1 MKRELTEIVD
11 EYSVSQGLL
20 EAALSGNESA
30 VSQALLSEHVD
41 VNHKGTISLR
51 FKRTDSIQQE
61 DTPDEVKIEY
71 EEFKTDVTPLFA
83 AAHAGH
89 ISIAKRLLIAGAD
102 VNEKLFR
109 GYATTA
115 AAREGHHQII
125 DVMQR
130 AGAAQP
136 ALEDALLEACLYN
149 QVKSVEVLISSE
161 MTRPEILAQALV
173 HASNRGY
180 LDIVATLTKACSR
193 GEILAGGDCQCVTTD
208 KFFLVNS
215 NGKAGGKPDLKVSV
229 GAWSWD
235 YASGEELRV
244 GAGLAEPYD
253 GAWCAVEYW
262 EVSGTILS
270 MLMQYVSP
278 NDEHNGRTLLC
289 HAILCNNHQACTVL
303 LSAGADAEYR
313 IRTRSG
319 QEYRPLHLAARLGYV
334 SIVQLLIDHGCDLN
348 IRTEYDET
356 ALMLSAKGGFE
367 NCFKSLLLSGADLGL
382 LNEQGQSALELAE
395 LSGLTSSADFF
406 LWDALRSGNRLHSSN
421 PHVFSALHFVA
432 KQGDVGVLRNLLRHP
447 SIDSNAKDKH
457 GYSAAMVAVQ
467 AGRLEVFEIFLQSG
481 IDIGLV
487 GSKGETVLSLVKSSD
502 LRESFER
509 IILNAVLANLLKGE
523 DFHALHYA
531 AQRGNLEALRQLLR
545 NGCAIDTLNDED
557 CTPLMLS
564 AREGHAEACRLLL
577 LAGAD
582 CNLSN
587 SQGETALSLARK
599 STFSKASE
607 GVILDHMAIKLVLVG
622 GQLYKHTRQGKG
634 APHLKIV
641 RMLRTGLLT
650 WGETRR
656 RNVICKEAGIGP
668 TRTFLRNCKKA
679 GADKPGIFWVITSSG
694 REVHFEAS
702 AAAIAELWVRG
713 ITGLIKKSVV
723 THTTH
728 RQLAS
733 FSS

>member
-1 MKRELTEIVD
+1 MQVFAML
-11 EYSVSQGLL
+11 
-20 EAALSGNESA
+20 
-30 VSQALLSEHVD
+30 
-41 VNHKGTISLR
+41 
-51 FKRTDSIQQE
+51 QQ
-61 DTPDEVKIEY
+61 T
-71 EEFKTDVTPLFA
+71 
-83 AAHAGH
+83 
-89 ISIAKRLLIAGAD
+89 RIAGAD

-180 LDIVATLTKACSR
+180 LDIVATLTKS
-193 GEILAGGDCQCVTTD
+193 GVN
-208 KFFLVNS
+208 VNS
-215 NGKAGGKPDLKVSV
+215 WYRILLRSAKPALHANVDCTPLVAAIVARHAPVVKYLLEAGGKPDLKVSV

>member
-1 MKRELTEIVD
+1 MSIAF
-11 EYSVSQGLL
+11 QGLL

-51 FKRTDSIQQE
+51 FKQ
-61 DTPDEVKIEY
+61 
-71 EEFKTDVTPLFA
+71 FKTDVTPLFA

-102 VNEKLFR
+102 RLAF
-109 GYATTA
+109 
-115 AAREGHHQII
+115 
-125 DVMQR
+125 
-130 AGAAQP
+130 
-136 ALEDALLEACLYN
+136 N

-180 LDIVATLTKACSR
+180 LDIVATLTKS
-193 GEILAGGDCQCVTTD
+193 GVN
-208 KFFLVNS
+208 VNS
-215 NGKAGGKPDLKVSV
+215 WYRILLRSAKPALHANVDCTPLVAAIVARHAPVVKYLLEAGGKPDLKVSV

-270 MLMQYVSP
+270 MLMQ
-278 NDEHNGRTLLC
+278 TLLC

-356 ALMLSAKGGFE
+356 ALI
-367 NCFKSLLLSGADLGL
+367 
-382 LNEQGQSALELAE
+382 
-395 LSGLTSSADFF
+395 
-406 LWDALRSGNRLHSSN
+406 SGNRLHSSN

-447 SIDSNAKDKH
+447 SIDSNAQDKH

-467 AGRLEVFEIFLQSG
+467 AGRLEVLKFFYR
-481 IDIGLV
+481 
-487 GSKGETVLSLVKSSD
+487 ETVLSLVKSSD

-702 AAAIAELWVRG
+702 AAAIAELWV
-713 ITGLIKKSVV
+713 VV
-723 THTTH
+723 
-728 RQLAS
+728 LLD
-733 FSS
+733 